1 MAFCSA
7 TGITVRFGG
16 TTALDG
22 VDFDLAPGEVH
33 ALVGENGAG
42 KSTLLRVIAGALSAD
57 AGTLT
62 LAPGV
67 RVGWVPQEPELP
79 PDCTAAE
86 WIFLGAELRGRFGWL
101 REREMRERAAAALAA
116 IGSATPA
123 AARCGDLPVSQRK
136 QVQLAR
142 ALRGTARQDGGAGP
156 RPRDSILLLDE
167 PTAVL
172 GAEDAARMFAA
183 VRAARAAGVGVVYV
197 SHRLDEVL
205 ALADRITVL
214 RDGRRVATTA
224 ATAVDAARLV
234 QLMVGRDLAAAP
246 ATRPVADGA
255 PVLRVAGLCGGRL
268 RDVTLAVRPG
278 EIVGLA
284 GLLGA
289 GRSAV
294 LETIAGLRRAHAGTI
309 EHSAP
314 PVLLGEDRART
325 GLVPTFDLRENL
337 FLPAPRWRLRGA
349 EERQATRDWMAR
361 LAIRAPGPD
370 APIAAL
376 SGGNQQKTLLARA
389 LRRTSRLLLL
399 DEPTAGVDV
408 GAKADIHAQ
417 VRALAAAGTGVL
429 LASSDLPELLHLCH
443 RIVALYAGR
452 VAGEFDPRTCGEA
465 HVAAAIT
472 GQNSSTPRPEDA
484 EASIP
489 R

>member
-1 MAFCSA
+1 MTLLTA
-7 TGITVRFGG
+7 TGITVHFGG
-16 TTALDG
+16 TTALDE
-22 VDFDLAPGEVH
+22 VDFELAPGEVH

-42 KSTLLRVIAGALSAD
+42 KSTLVRVIAGALRAD

-67 RVGWVPQEPELP
+67 SLAWVPQEPELP

-86 WIFLGAELRGRFGWL
+86 WIYLGAELRGRFGWL
-101 REREMRERAAAALAA
+101 RAGAMQVGAAAALAA

-123 AARCGDLPVSQRK
+123 TARCGDLPVSQRK

-142 ALRGTARQDGGAGP
+142 ALGGAGLQT
-156 RPRDSILLLDE
+156 RDSILLLDE

-172 GAEDAARMFAA
+172 GAADAARLFAA
-183 VRAARAAGVGVVYV
+183 VRAARAAGAGVVYV

-205 ALADRITVL
+205 ALADRVTVL
-214 RDGRRVATTA
+214 RDGRRVATAA
-224 ATAVDAARLV
+224 ATEVDAARLV
-234 QLMVGRDLAAAP
+234 QLMVGRDIVAATGSRP
-246 ATRPVADGA
+246 AADGA
-255 PVLRVAGLCGGRL
+255 PLLKVAGLCGGRL

-294 LETIAGLRRAHAGTI
+294 LETVAGLRRAQAGII
-309 EHSAP
+309 ECTAP

-325 GLVPTFDLRENL
+325 GLVPTFDVRENL
-337 FLPAPRWRLRGA
+337 FLPAPRWRLRAA

-361 LAIRAPGPD
+361 LAIRAAGPD

-389 LRRTSRLLLL
+389 LRRASRLLLL

-429 LASSDLPELLHLCH
+429 VASSDLPELLHLCH

-452 VAGEFDPRTCGEA
+452 VAGEFDARTCGEA
-465 HVAAAIT
+465 DIAAAIS
-472 GQNSSTPRPEDA
+472 GQGLSPRRHGDT
-484 EASIP
+484 EASLSQ
-489 R
+489 